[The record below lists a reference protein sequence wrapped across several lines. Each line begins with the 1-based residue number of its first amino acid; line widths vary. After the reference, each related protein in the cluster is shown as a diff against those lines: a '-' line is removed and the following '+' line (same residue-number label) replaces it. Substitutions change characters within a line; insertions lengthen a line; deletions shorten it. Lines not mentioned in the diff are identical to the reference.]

1 MLDALAQ
8 ILLCGALALAFRWG
22 LHRTDALGRPNR
34 FPAVALALLLVP
46 ALLVAR
52 PGVERRLE
60 QRHLASA
67 ASTLIGTSVSVHC
80 QTAGEAFVDAGWE
93 LGFVK
98 YDSEGVPEHKTLIKQ
113 GPCHDLRAYLHS
125 SKAHPNA
132 NQILAVHILTHESM
146 HMSGIT
152 TEARAECAAVQRDAR
167 MAELLGAE
175 PAEAQALARAYWVT
189 VYPRMSD
196 AYVSDECRPG
206 GRMDER
212 ISRPALDL
220 TGRARQKLAVSV

>member
-22 LHRTDALGRPNR
+22 LHRTDSLGRENR

-46 ALLVAR
+46 ALVVGW
-52 PGVERRLE
+52 PGVARRLE
-60 QRHLASA
+60 QRQLASA
-67 ASTLIGTSVSVHC
+67 ASELIGTKVSVHC

-98 YDSEGVPEHKTLIKQ
+98 YGADGIPEHKTLIKQ

-125 SKAHPNA
+125 SKAHPSA
-132 NQILAVHILTHESM
+132 DQILAVHILTHESM

-152 TEARAECAAVQRDAR
+152 SEARAECAAVQRDTR
-167 MAELLGAE
+167 MAELLGAD
-175 PAEAQALARAYWVT
+175 PAEARELAHTYWVT
-189 VYPRMSD
+189 VYPQLR
-196 AYVSDECRPG
+196 DEYISSECGPG
-206 GRMDER
+206 GRLDER
-212 ISRPALDL
+212 LPDAPW
-220 TGRARQKLAVSV
+220 A

>member
-22 LHRTDALGRPNR
+22 LHRTDALGRENR
-34 FPAVALALLLVP
+34 FPAVALALLLIP
-46 ALLVAR
+46 ALVVGW
-52 PGVERRLE
+52 PGVARRLE
-60 QRHLASA
+60 QRQLASA
-67 ASTLIGTSVSVHC
+67 ASELIGTKVSVHC

-98 YDSEGVPEHKTLIKQ
+98 YGVDGVPEHKTLIKQ

-125 SKAHPNA
+125 SKAHPSA

-152 TEARAECAAVQRDAR
+152 SEARAECAAVQRDTR
-167 MAELLGAE
+167 MAELLGAD
-175 PAEAQALARAYWVT
+175 PAEARALAHAYWVT
-189 VYPRMSD
+189 VYPQMSD
-196 AYVSDECRPG
+196 AYVSSECAPG
-206 GRMDER
+206 GRLDER
-212 ISRPALDL
+212 LPDPPWA
-220 TGRARQKLAVSV
+220 